1 MKAFT
6 YERADSAKAAL
17 TQLAPDGKYIAGGTN
32 LLDLMKLEIEAPAQ
46 LLDLNHAGLDTIEAT
61 ADGGLRIGALVRNTA
76 LAADPRVRRE
86 YEVLSR
92 AILAGAST
100 QIRNRAS
107 TAGNLLQRTRCH
119 YFYDR
124 ALPCNK
130 REPGTGCSAIAG
142 FGKYN
147 ALFGA
152 SEHCVTTHPSDMC
165 VALAALDAVVVV
177 EGQGGERRIPFAEFH
192 RLPGDTPEIDTN
204 LRGGELITA
213 VELPPVP
220 VAAHSTYRKV
230 RERASYAFALVSV
243 AGALHLEGGNVKE
256 VRLAFGGVAHKPWRA
271 QKAEAYLTG
280 RPATPENFRAAIEA
294 ELADAQTGPENAFK
308 VPMLRNTVISVLE
321 ELVENRTAQ
330 RRAEQGG
337 AA

>member
-1 MKAFT
+1 M
-6 YERADSAKAAL
+6 
-17 TQLAPDGKYIAGGTN
+17 
-32 LLDLMKLEIEAPAQ
+32 
-46 LLDLNHAGLDTIEAT
+46 
-61 ADGGLRIGALVRNTA
+61 
-76 LAADPRVRRE
+76 
-86 YEVLSR
+86 
-92 AILAGAST
+92 
-100 QIRNRAS
+100 
-107 TAGNLLQRTRCH
+107 
-119 YFYDR
+119 
-124 ALPCNK
+124 
-130 REPGTGCSAIAG
+130 
-142 FGKYN
+142 
-147 ALFGA
+147 
-152 SEHCVTTHPSDMC
+152 
-165 VALAALDAVVVV
+165 
-177 EGQGGERRIPFAEFH
+177 
-192 RLPGDTPEIDTN
+192 
-204 LRGGELITA
+204 
-213 VELPPVP
+213 
-220 VAAHSTYRKV
+220 